1 MPSPKDYPKLLTV
14 ELQTCLREHDLDEA
28 ARRFRALVTQHSSAL
43 ELWAELLDEL
53 AHHGYGWGDWSEHW
67 SGGENSLDR
76 PVYFLVLGIQ
86 ALQEESFDKAGY
98 FLQRCVECSQHSPV
112 PLAYLGI
119 KCESQG
125 CPAEALTY
133 YQRCLELDPDLFSV
147 LNATGNLY
155 HELGFYQEAVEHYQR
170 AAPLL
175 LEPCNQAILLGNLG
189 NSLRALGSLDEAI
202 AVYTEAI
209 ALDPSQPNAPIF
221 LAETLL
227 EARRTSLVI
236 SCLTDMLQM
245 PEFDDWPRE
254 TQVGCYGLLARAYCQ
269 EQQFAPGVFYH
280 WLRNGSR
287 LDEDDREGVSAF
299 LKALFGWAVSQPGTP
314 CVEYLLAKIN
324 RNLGYLDA
332 ALHHAK
338 RAVKLQPERPD
349 HFIEL
354 GAALSLQQKQPVAL
368 EAFEEALV
376 LAPDRAEA
384 HALRAMALWEEEPYA
399 AAEAIREAAR
409 LEPNQA
415 LHHCDLAFL
424 HHAAGDAEATAAA
437 FSRAL
442 LLWDRAP
449 ILYGPHGPAS
459 QRGCYSDVT
468 DPYLA
473 ENANSPEA
481 AERLLTAAN
490 YLILSGRREM
500 ARKALHRLLTEQP
513 AQLDALRTYAWL
525 LTRGGWLPEAL
536 SMWRKALGLAPEDSV
551 SRYFA
556 LKCLASEGGDGKQ
569 VAIAELEQAV
579 EARATDYLARL
590 LLAKLLEPEAEALR
604 HLETLCLQLP
614 TVYSPWYYRG
624 QSLFHRRD
632 PEQALS
638 CLEKAAQLN
647 PAFAPARQLLSQ
659 VHLQLGHTVSSHVEL
674 GTYHLLVGK
683 VHLARTQFE
692 EALSLDPDCTDAFNG
707 LEKVEKR
714 LARLENPTPQDLYN
728 LIRPRFRAT

>member
-1 MPSPKDYPKLLTV
+1 LPFPKDYPKLLDD
-14 ELQTCLREHDLDEA
+14 ELQTALREHDLDEA
-28 ARRFRALVTQHSSAL
+28 ARLFRGLLQQHGSAL

-53 AHHGYGWGDWSEHW
+53 AHHGYGWADWAEHW
-67 SGGENSLDR
+67 AGGENALDR
-76 PVYFLVLGIQ
+76 PAYFLVLGIQ
-86 ALQEESFDKAGY
+86 ALQEEAFDKAGY
-98 FLQRCVECSQHSPV
+98 YLQRCVECSPLSPV
-112 PLAYLGI
+112 PLAYMGI
-119 KCESQG
+119 MCESQG

-133 YQRCLELDPDLFSV
+133 YRRCLDLDPDLFSV
-147 LNATGNLY
+147 LNASGNLY
-155 HELGFYQEAVEHYQR
+155 HELGFYQEAVDHYHR

-175 LEPCNQAILLGNLG
+175 FEPCNQAILLGNLG
-189 NSLRALGSLDEAI
+189 NSLRALGNLDEAI

-209 ALDPSQPNAPIF
+209 ALDPSQPSAPIF

-227 EARRTSLVI
+227 EARRTPLVI

-254 TQVGCYGLLARAYCQ
+254 TQIGCYGLLARAYCQ
-269 EQQFAPGVFYH
+269 AQQFGPGVFFH

-287 LDEDDREGVSAF
+287 LDEDDREGVSAL
-299 LKALFGWAVSQPGTP
+299 LKALFGWAVQEQGLP

-354 GAALSLQQKQPVAL
+354 GAALLLQGKQPVAL

-384 HALRAMALWEEEPYA
+384 HAMRAMAQWEEDPYA
-399 AAEAIREAAR
+399 AADAIREAIR

-424 HHAAGDAEATAAA
+424 HHAAGDADATAAA
-437 FSRAL
+437 FARAL

-449 ILYGPHGPAS
+449 IIYGPHGPAS

-481 AERLLTAAN
+481 ADRLLTAAN

-513 AQLDALRTYAWL
+513 AQVDALRTYAWL

-536 SMWRKALGLAPEDSV
+536 SIWRKVLVLVPQDGV

-556 LKCLASEGGDGKQ
+556 LKCLASEGSEGKAA
-569 VAIAELEQAV
+569 AIAELELAV
-579 EARATDYLARL
+579 EARANDHLARL

-604 HLETLCLQLP
+604 HLEALCFQLP
-614 TVYSPWYYRG
+614 NVYSSWYYRG
-624 QSLFHRRD
+624 QSLFHRR
-632 PEQALS
+632 EAEHALP
-638 CLEKAAQLN
+638 CLEKAVQLN
-647 PAFAPARQLLSQ
+647 ANFAPARQLLSQ
-659 VHLQLGHTVSSHVEL
+659 VHLQLGRMVASHVEL
-674 GTYHLLVGK
+674 GTYHLLVNK
-683 VHLARTQFE
+683 VHLARRQFE
-692 EALSLDPDCTDAFNG
+692 EALALDPDCSEAFSG
-707 LEKVEKR
+707 LEKVERR
-714 LARLENPTPQDLYN
+714 LARLENPTPQDLYQTV
-728 LIRPRFRAT
+728 RPRFRAT